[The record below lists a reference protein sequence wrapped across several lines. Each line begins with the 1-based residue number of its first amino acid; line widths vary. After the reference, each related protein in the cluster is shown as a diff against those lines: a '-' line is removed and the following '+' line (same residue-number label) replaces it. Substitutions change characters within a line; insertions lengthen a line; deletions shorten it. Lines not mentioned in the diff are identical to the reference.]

1 MKMMGIWVQESAL
14 YRISGTL
21 NQWLRGGHLPL
32 LENSGVL
39 GSGSLV
45 SIWF

>member
-14 YRISGTL
+14 HRSSGTL
-21 NQWLRGGHLPL
+21 NPVAPGGHLPL

>member
-1 MKMMGIWVQESAL
+1 MKMIGIWVQESAL
-14 YRISGTL
+14 HRSSGTL
-21 NQWLRGGHLPL
+21 NLGAPGGHLLL
-32 LENSGVL
+32 LENSRVL